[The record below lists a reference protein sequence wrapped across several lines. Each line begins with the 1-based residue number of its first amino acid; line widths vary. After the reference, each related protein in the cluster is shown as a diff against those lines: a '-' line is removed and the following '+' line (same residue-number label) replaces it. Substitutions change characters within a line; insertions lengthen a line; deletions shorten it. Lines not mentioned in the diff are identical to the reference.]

1 MVFIFTSGFR
11 VPLKLPLVGE
21 RTASLIAGGLPRAL
35 RHGRTSHKTLPSG
48 QDSPSPKRDTT
59 AQKDGTS
66 CSRTFTGCAL
76 TLVHLLFALKPDA
89 YALTIQKKVLTPGI
103 SFADKHNKELKGCW
117 EAFAAHVLGHRH
129 WASFSCPQIS
139 VPSYPGRTLGALF
152 LSPRFV
158 PLIRKLKADL
168 PVLLQEAHP
177 HPAAVRVLEPCPIDG
192 KTPKWAFSVSPAP
205 SYS

>member
-1 MVFIFTSGFR
+1 MFMSGFR
-11 VPLKLPLVGE
+11 VPLKLYLVGE

-35 RHGRTSHKTLPSG
+35 RHGRTSHKTLQTG

-59 AQKDGTS
+59 AQKDGMR

-89 YALTIQKKVLTPGI
+89 CALTMQKKVLTPGI
-103 SFADKHNKELKGCW
+103 SFADKHSKELNGCW
-117 EAFAAHVLGHRH
+117 EAFAGHVLGHGH
-129 WASFSCPQIS
+129 WASYSRPQIS
-139 VPSYPGRTLGALF
+139 VPSYPGRTLGSLF
-152 LSPRFV
+152 LSPHFV
-158 PLIRKLKADL
+158 HLILNLKADL
-168 PVLLQEAHP
+168 PVLLQEAHL
-177 HPAAVRVLEPCPIDG
+177 HPAEVRVLEPCPIAG